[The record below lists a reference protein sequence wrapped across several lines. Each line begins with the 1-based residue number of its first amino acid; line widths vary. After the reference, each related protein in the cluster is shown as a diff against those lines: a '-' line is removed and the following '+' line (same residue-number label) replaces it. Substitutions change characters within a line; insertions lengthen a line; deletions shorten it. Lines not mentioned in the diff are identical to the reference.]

1 MGYPTLVSLSAV
13 AIVIGSYVIPKRL
26 GFGQEY
32 KDLLLPV
39 ILVTVPV
46 LVTGF
51 YTKANSDAETR
62 VKYLQI
68 AADILNRGP
77 PTKEAEE
84 INIRKWAFN
93 LIKQYSPVEIDEAT
107 ERAMIYGKADI
118 HEAPDTATGT
128 GIVR

>member
-1 MGYPTLVSLSAV
+1 MIWTLSAV
-13 AIVIGSYVIPKRL
+13 AIVIGSYVIAKRL
-26 GFGQEY
+26 GFERQY

-51 YTKANSDAETR
+51 YTNANSEAETR

-77 PTKEAEE
+77 RQDE

-107 ERAMIYGKADI
+107 ERAMIYGRADI
-118 HEAPDTATGT
+118 HEAPDTLEGTGT
-128 GIVR
+128 VK